1 MKISNYASRLLR
13 KESPTCDCRICRSRY
28 DLYKGAF
35 TLSERILLAILV
47 TLVLPLPFML
57 L

>member
-1 MKISNYASRLLR
+1 MKISNYASKLLL
-13 KESPTCDCRICRSRY
+13 KESPTCDCRICRGHY
-28 DLYKGAF
+28 DLYKGDF
-35 TLSERILLAILV
+35 TMSEKMLLAILV